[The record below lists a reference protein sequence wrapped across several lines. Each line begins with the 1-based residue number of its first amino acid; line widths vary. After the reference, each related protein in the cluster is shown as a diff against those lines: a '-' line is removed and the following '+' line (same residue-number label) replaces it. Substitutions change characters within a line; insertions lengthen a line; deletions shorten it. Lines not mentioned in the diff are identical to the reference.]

1 MVWVQWTPSGLRDTT
16 RLFSHL
22 TQDPGETSGL
32 PLPPRG
38 GAHCKASL
46 AAKPERGR
54 EVRGCPRP
62 QGQPRPPAPHQPS
75 AARRGVSLPLSSV
88 TASTVPRSAWS
99 TADAQSTSARS
110 A

>member
-22 TQDPGETSGL
+22 TQDRGETSGL

-38 GAHCKASL
+38 GARCKASL

-54 EVRGCPRP
+54 EVRG
-62 QGQPRPPAPHQPS
+62 RPPAPRASPGLQPHIS
-75 AARRGVSLPLSSV
+75 PAPLAGASPFSS
-88 TASTVPRSAWS
+88 PP
-99 TADAQSTSARS
+99 
-110 A
+110 